1 MRATQLGDS
10 RAQSGKSVIS
20 SGIPQNVP
28 QHWLDWTVFETGIQ
42 IPEAEMGGQNALKL
56 CLGKTAH
63 HKTRIFSTGEEMSLH
78 VLCKILSHHKESGST
93 KVENSP
99 PVLAVF

>member
-1 MRATQLGDS
+1 MPLSLIAGGMGCDDLSVQSLLLSCSRHWDNFVFFIENYTIEGQLSRMSHS

-28 QHWLDWTVFETGIQ
+28 QHWLDWTVFEIGIQ

-56 CLGKTAH
+56 CLG
-63 HKTRIFSTGEEMSLH
+63 
-78 VLCKILSHHKESGST
+78 
-93 KVENSP
+93 
-99 PVLAVF
+99 